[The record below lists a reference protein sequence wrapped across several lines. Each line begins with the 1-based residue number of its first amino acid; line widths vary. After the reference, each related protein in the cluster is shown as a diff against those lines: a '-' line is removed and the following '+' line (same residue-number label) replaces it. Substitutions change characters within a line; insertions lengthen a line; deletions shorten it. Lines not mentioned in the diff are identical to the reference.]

1 MIALTLSAGLR
12 YRGSAASFKP
22 PEGDADG
29 GAGRDRT
36 GDLRLAKAALSQL
49 SYSPNYDGGRCAAP
63 DPMKGQLSVES
74 GGPKWI

>member
-1 MIALTLSAGLR
+1 MNPGFVALVMASTPSVGRRYASATTIDRWGQR
-12 YRGSAASFKP
+12 QKV
-22 PEGDADG
+22 G

-49 SYSPNYDGGRCAAP
+49 SYSPERI
-63 DPMKGQLSVES
+63 